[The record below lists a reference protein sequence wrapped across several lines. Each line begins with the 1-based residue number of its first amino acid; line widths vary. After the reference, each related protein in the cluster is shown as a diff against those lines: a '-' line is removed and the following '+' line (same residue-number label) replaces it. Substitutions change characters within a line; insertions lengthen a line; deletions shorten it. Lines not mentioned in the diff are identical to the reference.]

1 MCLSLERMVE
11 VRFFPKHFGM
21 NIPLPELHLR
31 IPLPLQGE
39 A

>member
-11 VRFFPKHFGM
+11 VRYFPEHCGM
-21 NIPLPELHLR
+21 NLPLPELYLR